1 MSDAVAGPAPTL
13 SGWSLVYEGFDPDQE
28 PLREALCTVGN
39 GFFAS
44 RGAAPE
50 SSADGVHYPGTYGAG
65 LYNRLTS
72 EVADRQVEDESIVNL
87 PNWLPLTFRIDGGEW
102 FDLSKVRL
110 ADYRQ
115 ELDLRRAVL
124 TRQLRFQDSEGRETE
139 ISQQRFVSMANPNLL
154 VLRMTMVPVNWS
166 GRVTFRSALDGRV
179 TNGGVLRYR
188 GLASNHLVPI
198 GAGAVDAETIV
209 LEAATSQSHIRVAEV
224 ARTRLLR
231 DGEVIPAGGRVLERE
246 ASIGLEFDAE
256 AAAGEAL
263 NVEKVVILCSSRE
276 PALSEP
282 GLEVRREVG
291 SMGDFDELLAEHALR
306 WDELWDI
313 CSLELEDRR
322 EFAPVELRFHIFH
335 LLVNISEHTA
345 EIDAGVPARGLAGE
359 AYRGHIFW
367 DALFIFPFFNL
378 RLPNLTRSLLR
389 YRYRRLNSARRSAS
403 AAGYEG
409 AVFPWQSGSD
419 GSELTPT
426 VHLNPRSGRWMP
438 DNSRLQHH
446 INSAIA
452 YDIWHYYQATNDVEF
467 LGLYGA
473 ELFIEIA
480 RFWAGIASYDEA
492 RDRYLI
498 CGVVGPDEYHDAYPD
513 SERPGIDN
521 NAYTNA
527 MAAWVLWRAQDLLDA
542 LPVQRREELSHT
554 LDLRR
559 EELDRWEE
567 ISRRLLLPFHDDGI
581 ISQFEGYEK
590 LEELDWSAYR
600 AKHGN
605 IQRLDRILEAE
616 ADSPNRYKASK
627 QADVLMLFYLLSPDE
642 LGALFSR
649 LGYRLEEDTI
659 RRNIDYYLS
668 RTSHGSTLSKVV
680 HAWVLVRSD
689 RERAWQLFCE
699 ALESD
704 LFDLQGGTT
713 AEGVHLGAMAGTV
726 DLVQRGFTGI
736 ETREG
741 VLWLDPRLP
750 EELTRVRFK
759 IRYRRH
765 WGLEIEVTKDRI
777 RVSAR
782 PGDADPMKLGIAG
795 EIVELRA
802 GSTVER
808 ALRR

>member
-1 MSDAVAGPAPTL
+1 MSEATAGGAPTL
-13 SGWSLVYEGFDPDQE
+13 SGWTLAYEGFDPEQE
-28 PLREALCTVGN
+28 PLREALCAVGN

-102 FDLSKVRL
+102 FDLSRVRL

-115 ELDLRRAVL
+115 ELDLRRAML
-124 TRQLRFQDSEGRETE
+124 TRQIRFQDPEGRETT
-139 ISQQRFVSMANPNLL
+139 ISQQRFVSMANPNLMAL
-154 VLRMTMVPVNWS
+154 QMTLVPVNWS
-166 GRVTFRSALDGRV
+166 GRVTFCSALDGRV
-179 TNGGVLRYR
+179 TNGGVRRYR
-188 GLASNHLVPI
+188 GLASNHLVPVGI
-198 GAGAVDAETIV
+198 GAVDAETIV
-209 LEAATSQSHIRVAEV
+209 LEAATSQSHIRVAEA

-231 DGEVIPAGGRVLERE
+231 DGEAVVAGGRVLERE
-246 ASIGLEFDAE
+246 AWIGLEFDAE
-256 AAAGEAL
+256 VAAGEAL

-291 SMGDFDELLAEHALR
+291 SMGGFDELLAEHALR
-306 WDELWDI
+306 WDELWDL

-322 EFAPVELRFHIFH
+322 EFAPVELRFHIYH

-409 AVFPWQSGSD
+409 AVYPWQGGSD

-438 DNSRLQHH
+438 DNSRLQRH

-452 YDIWHYYQATNDVEF
+452 YDVWIYHQATNDIEF
-467 LGLYGA
+467 LSLYGA
-473 ELFIEIA
+473 ELFMEIA
-480 RFWAGIASYDEA
+480 RFWAGIATYDEA

-498 CGVVGPDEYHDAYPD
+498 PGVVGPDEYHDSYPG

-542 LPVQRREELSHT
+542 LPVQRREELLHT
-554 LDLRR
+554 LGLDS
-559 EELDRWEE
+559 EEIDRWDEV
-567 ISRRLLLPFHDDGI
+567 SRKLLLPFHDEGI
-581 ISQFEGYEK
+581 ISQFEGYEE
-590 LEELDWSAYR
+590 LEELDWDGYR
-600 AKHGN
+600 AKYGN

-616 ADSPNRYKASK
+616 GDSPNRYKASK
-627 QADVLMLFYLLSPDE
+627 QADVLMLFYLFSADE
-642 LGALFSR
+642 LRELFSR
-649 LGYRLEEDTI
+649 LGYGLEEDTI
-659 RRNIDYYLS
+659 GRNIDYYLA

-680 HAWVLVRSD
+680 HAWVLIRSD

-699 ALESD
+699 ALDSD
-704 LFDLQGGTT
+704 LFDVQGGTT
-713 AEGVHLGAMAGTV
+713 SEGVHLGAMAGTV
-726 DLVQRGFTGI
+726 DLVQRGFTGM

-741 VLWLDPRLP
+741 VLWLDPSLP
-750 EELTRVRFK
+750 EELTGLRMK
-759 IRYRRH
+759 IRYRHH
-765 WGLEIEVTKDRI
+765 WGLEIEVTKDLI
-777 RVSAR
+777 RVTAR
-782 PGDADPMKLGIAG
+782 PADVAPVKLGIGG

-808 ALRR
+808 AL

>member
-231 DGEVIPAGGRVLERE
+231 DGEVIPAGGRVVERE
-246 ASIGLEFDAE
+246 AWIGLEFDAE

-367 DALFIFPFFNL
+367 DQLFIFPFFNL

-409 AVFPWQSGSD
+409 AVYPWQSGSD

-438 DNSRLQHH
+438 DNSRLQRH

-452 YDIWHYYQATNDVEF
+452 YDVWIHHQATNDIEF
-467 LGLYGA
+467 LSLYGA

-480 RFWAGIASYDEA
+480 RFWAGIATYDEA

-498 CGVVGPDEYHDAYPD
+498 RGVVGPDEYHDSYPD

-782 PGDADPMKLGIAG
+782 PADADPMKLGIAG